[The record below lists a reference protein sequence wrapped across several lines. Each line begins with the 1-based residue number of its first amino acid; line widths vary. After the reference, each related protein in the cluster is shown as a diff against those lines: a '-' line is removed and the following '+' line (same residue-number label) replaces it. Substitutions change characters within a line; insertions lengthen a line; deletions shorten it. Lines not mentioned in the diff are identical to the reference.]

1 MRIGLNLLSLHSGQA
16 GVRVFSINL
25 VSKLVDLW
33 PEAEFIFYVTKDGL
47 AELDGSASNLIHR
60 DNVKVMLFGFDPKN
74 KARLLAIENTLL
86 VYRLIRHGIDFLV
99 SLDYHAPIAFRKSS
113 IVIHDVNYIDTP
125 ELVSRSYGCLRKVMV
140 PLSIGRA
147 ARVWTISAFTYSRL
161 ERVYPRWVN
170 KISVIGSG
178 VDAKPVECHANSRCD
193 AYGDYILS
201 VGSFGYNKN
210 HISVVRAFKKLDWD
224 GKLVIVGKK
233 GPALDEPEMNELR
246 DELGSKLIL
255 LTDGVSDEELR
266 HLYVSARAYI
276 TASLYEGFGLT
287 ILEAMAH
294 QVPVVSSCRASLP
307 VIGGRACLY
316 FNPEKEEEIVAAL
329 SEVLFNEDVRKRMI
343 GEGRSQISMYSWERV
358 ASNVKSEIESYFSVK
373 GLEV

>member
-1 MRIGLNLLSLHSGQA
+1 MKIGLNLLSLHSGQA

-33 PEAEFIFYVTKDGL
+33 PEAEFFCYVTRDGL
-47 AELDGSASNLIHR
+47 EELEGSVPDLMHR
-60 DNVKVMLFGFDPKN
+60 DNVKVRLFSFDPKN
-74 KARLLAIENTLL
+74 KALLLAVENTLL
-86 VYRLIRHGIDFLV
+86 AYRLFRDGIDFSV
-99 SLDYHAPIAFRKSS
+99 SLDYHAPIAFRQSS

-125 ELVSRSYGCLRKVMV
+125 ELVSRLYALLRKVMV
-140 PLSIGRA
+140 PLSIGGA
-147 ARVWTISAFTYSRL
+147 ARVWTISSFTYSRL

-170 KISVIGSG
+170 KFHVIGSG
-178 VDAKPVECHANSRCD
+178 VDAETGGGHTNNYCD

-210 HISVVRAFKKLDWD
+210 HISVVRAFKKLDWG

-233 GPALDEPEMNELR
+233 GPALDEPEMKYLR
-246 DELGSKLIL
+246 DELGSKLVL

-266 HLYVSARAYI
+266 HLYNNARVYI

-307 VIGGRACLY
+307 VIGGGACLY

-329 SEVLFNEDVRKRMI
+329 SEALLNEDVRKRMI
-343 GEGRSQISMYSWERV
+343 EKGRNQISKYSWERV
-358 ASNVKSEIESYFSVK
+358 ASNVKSEVESYFSAK